1 MPFAATAPGLFGA
14 STLCS
19 PSICADV
26 HATVRSRL
34 EEGDVDGIVRSRF
47 SSAKS
52 AASAPAGPGSRLLLQ
67 MSEVRTMTGESDPLA
82 ALTSLLRE
90 VGELREL
97 QNRLLQSTNQM
108 SVEAALDSI
117 EDAMRAL
124 TELKEAEKAMGA
136 TLGLD
141 GWRAV
146 AAEVEAARHLEAR
159 IRAFAGVHSKD
170 GGSLEA
176 ALRTLQHRERERLS
190 LIQLRNDVLG
200 AAAQIAAD
208 NEAREAAGGEAAP
221 AAPAAEEGLKTEA
234 GEPTRTSVKLV
245 RELLEQAAS
254 MKALTRTASLTD
266 ALTSL
271 KHTPS
276 YAQHELETARRRL
289 RRLHALLLS
298 AARPRAVAA
307 HLGALSASGAA
318 GGGDGAGGD
327 GASALAFAP
336 SAAPPAP
343 SSRRADGDSTRTGN
357 GAAASTS
364 RSADG
369 SIASPRGSP
378 RPEARPLGSGGGGG
392 ALASAPEV
400 PDEADE
406 GGAVD
411 EEEEAEPEDD
421 EATLTFG
428 QRAWRRVGQHMALL
442 TGAEAANA
450 GGDAALEI
458 RTRSTPKVPR
468 LPLPPA
474 PANATSAP
482 EAEAPFASA
491 KSSSS
496 SKARASELGVN
507 QLGVNQRLGAPAASA
522 RPASPRTK
530 DKSGAVSGATS
541 PRGSPQKPLAIERGP
556 KPPPSKRR
564 PPQHPSSAYAPS
576 ATTLAE
582 GAGGG
587 VGGMLGGIIG
597 FGGGFGGG
605 AAGAPSLLCGAAAVD
620 YVPQSVLGVGT
631 ASVVLEAAL
640 IGTDTTHALC
650 TIELGEAAWD
660 AVHAE
665 LKALVALDGAVPGVL
680 KVFGWYERRLSSAPP
695 LRSSST
701 VEVSVATEIMLG
713 GDLLQRACVVKYT
726 AGHVCALTRQLVSAV
741 SALQAAG
748 VTRVDL
754 APWSLLYR
762 TPSKGPLAAGLVIT
776 NAGFGVPPGAR
787 NATSSLRAAFDPPE
801 LHGTSTS
808 APPGAARSAAS
819 AVWQLGTLLRLLLTG
834 MMETDSSADA
844 LTSVAPREPV
854 ALEPDATVLLQAL
867 CDPTPGK
874 RAELAQISTYRWMHA
889 HDGKPDDLPLTEAQE
904 GLNRWYDA
912 FLFEGMAA
920 RLAHMGSD

>member
-1 MPFAATAPGLFGA
+1 MFPFAATAPGLFGA

-124 TELKEAEKAMGA
+124 TELKEAEKVMGA

-221 AAPAAEEGLKTEA
+221 AAEEGLKTEA

-245 RELLEQAAS
+245 RELVEQAAS

-289 RRLHALLLS
+289 RRLHALLLT

-307 HLGALSASGAA
+307 HLGALGTSGAA

-343 SSRRADGDSTRTGN
+343 SSRSADGASTRNGN

-369 SIASPRGSP
+369 AITSPCGSPITRSP
-378 RPEARPLGSGGGGG
+378 RPEARPLGGGGGGGGGG

-400 PDEADE
+400 LDEAD
-406 GGAVD
+406 D
-411 EEEEAEPEDD
+411 EVEEAEPQDD
-421 EATLTFG
+421 EETLTFG

-450 GGDAALEI
+450 GGDAAIEI
-458 RTRSTPKVPR
+458 RARSTPKVPR

-474 PANATSAP
+474 PVRSACKCSPRRACARPLPTGTSATT
-482 EAEAPFASA
+482 AARSRQRHVRARGRSA
-491 KSSSS
+491 IRFSQVVQQQG
-496 SKARASELGVN
+496 ARNRARCEPTARCAR
-507 QLGVNQRLGAPAASA
+507 RLGAAGEPPYKGQVGRHLAA
-522 RPASPRTK
+522 RL
-530 DKSGAVSGATS
+530 TS
-541 PRGSPQKPLAIERGP
+541 EALSHR
-556 KPPPSKRR
+556 
-564 PPQHPSSAYAPS
+564 
-576 ATTLAE
+576 
-582 GAGGG
+582 AGTE
-587 VGGMLGGIIG
+587 
-597 FGGGFGGG
+597 
-605 AAGAPSLLCGAAAVD
+605 AAAVQAPPAAASI
-620 YVPQSVLGVGT
+620 VCLCAVGHHPC
-631 ASVVLEAAL
+631 
-640 IGTDTTHALC
+640 GRRRRWRGRHARRHHRLR
-650 TIELGEAAWD
+650 
-660 AVHAE
+660 
-665 LKALVALDGAVPGVL
+665 
-680 KVFGWYERRLSSAPP
+680 RRLRRRRGGRTQPAVRRGGGR
-695 LRSSST
+695 LR
-701 VEVSVATEIMLG
+701 
-713 GDLLQRACVVKYT
+713 
-726 AGHVCALTRQLVSAV
+726 
-741 SALQAAG
+741 
-748 VTRVDL
+748 
-754 APWSLLYR
+754 
-762 TPSKGPLAAGLVIT
+762 PSKCT
-776 NAGFGVPPGAR
+776 GAR
-787 NATSSLRAAFDPPE
+787 
-801 LHGTSTS
+801 
-808 APPGAARSAAS
+808 
-819 AVWQLGTLLRLLLTG
+819 
-834 MMETDSSADA
+834 
-844 LTSVAPREPV
+844 
-854 ALEPDATVLLQAL
+854 
-867 CDPTPGK
+867 
-874 RAELAQISTYRWMHA
+874 
-889 HDGKPDDLPLTEAQE
+889 
-904 GLNRWYDA
+904 
-912 FLFEGMAA
+912 
-920 RLAHMGSD
+920 

>member
-1 MPFAATAPGLFGA
+1 MFPFAATAPGLFGA

-124 TELKEAEKAMGA
+124 TELKEAEKVMGA

-221 AAPAAEEGLKTEA
+221 AAEEGLKTEA

-245 RELLEQAAS
+245 RELVEQAAS

-289 RRLHALLLS
+289 RRLHALLLT

-307 HLGALSASGAA
+307 HLGALGTSGAA

-327 GASALAFAP
+327 GASVLAFAP

-343 SSRRADGDSTRTGN
+343 SSRSADGASTRNGN

-369 SIASPRGSP
+369 SITSPRGSP
-378 RPEARPLGSGGGGG
+378 RPEARPLGGGGGGGGG

-400 PDEADE
+400 
-406 GGAVD
+406 
-411 EEEEAEPEDD
+411 
-421 EATLTFG
+421 
-428 QRAWRRVGQHMALL
+428 
-442 TGAEAANA
+442 
-450 GGDAALEI
+450 
-458 RTRSTPKVPR
+458 
-468 LPLPPA
+468 
-474 PANATSAP
+474 
-482 EAEAPFASA
+482 
-491 KSSSS
+491 
-496 SKARASELGVN
+496 
-507 QLGVNQRLGAPAASA
+507 
-522 RPASPRTK
+522 
-530 DKSGAVSGATS
+530 
-541 PRGSPQKPLAIERGP
+541 
-556 KPPPSKRR
+556 
-564 PPQHPSSAYAPS
+564 
-576 ATTLAE
+576 
-582 GAGGG
+582 
-587 VGGMLGGIIG
+587 
-597 FGGGFGGG
+597 
-605 AAGAPSLLCGAAAVD
+605 
-620 YVPQSVLGVGT
+620 
-631 ASVVLEAAL
+631 
-640 IGTDTTHALC
+640 
-650 TIELGEAAWD
+650 
-660 AVHAE
+660 
-665 LKALVALDGAVPGVL
+665 LD
-680 KVFGWYERRLSSAPP
+680 
-695 LRSSST
+695 
-701 VEVSVATEIMLG
+701 
-713 GDLLQRACVVKYT
+713 
-726 AGHVCALTRQLVSAV
+726 
-741 SALQAAG
+741 
-748 VTRVDL
+748 
-754 APWSLLYR
+754 
-762 TPSKGPLAAGLVIT
+762 
-776 NAGFGVPPGAR
+776 
-787 NATSSLRAAFDPPE
+787 
-801 LHGTSTS
+801 
-808 APPGAARSAAS
+808 
-819 AVWQLGTLLRLLLTG
+819 
-834 MMETDSSADA
+834 
-844 LTSVAPREPV
+844 
-854 ALEPDATVLLQAL
+854 
-867 CDPTPGK
+867 
-874 RAELAQISTYRWMHA
+874 
-889 HDGKPDDLPLTEAQE
+889 
-904 GLNRWYDA
+904 
-912 FLFEGMAA
+912 
-920 RLAHMGSD
+920 

>member
-1 MPFAATAPGLFGA
+1 MFPFAATAPGLFGA

-124 TELKEAEKAMGA
+124 TELKEAEKVMGA

-221 AAPAAEEGLKTEA
+221 AAEEGLKTEA

-289 RRLHALLLS
+289 RRLHALLLT

-307 HLGALSASGAA
+307 HLGALGTSGAA

-343 SSRRADGDSTRTGN
+343 SSRSADGASTRNGN

-369 SIASPRGSP
+369 SITSPRASPRT
-378 RPEARPLGSGGGGG
+378 EARPLGGGGGGGGGGG

-400 PDEADE
+400 LDEADDE
-406 GGAVD
+406 VEEAQPQDD
-411 EEEEAEPEDD
+411 EE
-421 EATLTFG
+421 TLTFG

-450 GGDAALEI
+450 GGDAAVEI
-458 RTRSTPKVPR
+458 RARSTPKVPR

-474 PANATSAP
+474 PVRSACKCSP
-482 EAEAPFASA
+482 R
-491 KSSSS
+491 
-496 SKARASELGVN
+496 RAC
-507 QLGVNQRLGAPAASA
+507 A
-522 RPASPRTK
+522 RPLPT
-530 DKSGAVSGATS
+530 GT
-541 PRGSPQKPLAIERGP
+541 
-556 KPPPSKRR
+556 
-564 PPQHPSSAYAPS
+564 S
-576 ATTLAE
+576 ATT
-582 GAGGG
+582 
-587 VGGMLGGIIG
+587 
-597 FGGGFGGG
+597 
-605 AAGAPSLLCGAAAVD
+605 AARS
-620 YVPQSVLGVGT
+620 
-631 ASVVLEAAL
+631 
-640 IGTDTTHALC
+640 
-650 TIELGEAAWD
+650 
-660 AVHAE
+660 
-665 LKALVALDGAVPGVL
+665 
-680 KVFGWYERRLSSAPP
+680 RP
-695 LRSSST
+695 LR
-701 VEVSVATEIMLG
+701 
-713 GDLLQRACVVKYT
+713 LQVLTT
-726 AGHVCALTRQLVSAV
+726 AHL
-741 SALQAAG
+741 
-748 VTRVDL
+748 
-754 APWSLLYR
+754 R
-762 TPSKGPLAAGLVIT
+762 TPSPHRYLGYHCRPL
-776 NAGFGVPPGAR
+776 PPTR
-787 NATSSLRAAFDPPE
+787 RPRPRPKRHSLQPSRP
-801 LHGTSTS
+801 
-808 APPGAARSAAS
+808 AARREE
-819 AVWQLGTLLRLLLTG
+819 Q
-834 MMETDSSADA
+834 SS
-844 LTSVAPREPV
+844 V
-854 ALEPDATVLLQAL
+854 
-867 CDPTPGK
+867 
-874 RAELAQISTYRWMHA
+874 
-889 HDGKPDDLPLTEAQE
+889 
-904 GLNRWYDA
+904 
-912 FLFEGMAA
+912 
-920 RLAHMGSD
+920 

>member
-1 MPFAATAPGLFGA
+1 MLPFAATAPGLFGA

-124 TELKEAEKAMGA
+124 TELKEAEKVMGA

-208 NEAREAAGGEAAP
+208 NEAREAAGGET
-221 AAPAAEEGLKTEA
+221 APAAEEGLKTEA

-343 SSRRADGDSTRTGN
+343 SSRSADGASTRTGN

-369 SIASPRGSP
+369 SITSPRGSPITRSP
-378 RPEARPLGSGGGGG
+378 RPEARPLGGGGGGGGGG

-400 PDEADE
+400 LDEADDE
-406 GGAVD
+406 VEEAQPQDNALHACAHHGAPLPSPQEEAQPQDD
-411 EEEEAEPEDD
+411 EE
-421 EATLTFG
+421 TLTFG

-450 GGDAALEI
+450 GGDAAIEI
-458 RTRSTPKVPR
+458 RARSTPKVPR

-474 PANATSAP
+474 PVRSACKCSPRRACARPLPTGTSATT
-482 EAEAPFASA
+482 AARSRQRHVRARGRSA
-491 KSSSS
+491 IRFSQVVQQQG
-496 SKARASELGVN
+496 ARNRARCEPTARSAR
-507 QLGVNQRLGAPAASA
+507 RLGAA
-522 RPASPRTK
+522 
-530 DKSGAVSGATS
+530 G
-541 PRGSPQKPLAIERGP
+541 E
-556 KPPPSKRR
+556 
-564 PPQHPSSAYAPS
+564 PSS
-576 ATTLAE
+576 
-582 GAGGG
+582 
-587 VGGMLGGIIG
+587 
-597 FGGGFGGG
+597 
-605 AAGAPSLLCGAAAVD
+605 
-620 YVPQSVLGVGT
+620 
-631 ASVVLEAAL
+631 
-640 IGTDTTHALC
+640 
-650 TIELGEAAWD
+650 
-660 AVHAE
+660 
-665 LKALVALDGAVPGVL
+665 
-680 KVFGWYERRLSSAPP
+680 
-695 LRSSST
+695 
-701 VEVSVATEIMLG
+701 
-713 GDLLQRACVVKYT
+713 
-726 AGHVCALTRQLVSAV
+726 
-741 SALQAAG
+741 
-748 VTRVDL
+748 
-754 APWSLLYR
+754 
-762 TPSKGPLAAGLVIT
+762 
-776 NAGFGVPPGAR
+776 
-787 NATSSLRAAFDPPE
+787 
-801 LHGTSTS
+801 
-808 APPGAARSAAS
+808 
-819 AVWQLGTLLRLLLTG
+819 
-834 MMETDSSADA
+834 
-844 LTSVAPREPV
+844 
-854 ALEPDATVLLQAL
+854 
-867 CDPTPGK
+867 
-874 RAELAQISTYRWMHA
+874 
-889 HDGKPDDLPLTEAQE
+889 
-904 GLNRWYDA
+904 
-912 FLFEGMAA
+912 
-920 RLAHMGSD
+920 